1 MPDLLERLKSAL
13 ADRYAVERE
22 VGRGGMATVFLAE
35 DLKHHRRVA
44 IKVLHPEISSDVAT
58 ERFFREI
65 EIVAGLTH
73 PHILPLHDSGQ
84 ADGILYCVIP
94 FIEGESLLDRLQREK
109 RLPVEEALQITR
121 EVADALGYA
130 HQRGIIHRDIK
141 PANILLQGGH
151 AVVMDFGIAL
161 AVEQAGGASITQ
173 TGVVVGTPTYMS
185 PEQASGAQDLDG
197 RTDIYALGCMLYQM
211 LAGTPPYP
219 GVAPLAVMMRHSRDP
234 VPSVRTV
241 RDTIPQSVEYA
252 ITRALA
258 KVPTDRYQTAGEF
271 ASALLAPDL
280 AGGPRLAPDLAGR
293 PRPRRRVV
301 ALALV
306 GITALLAG
314 VWYVA
319 RQSAPAAGPV
329 SASIAVLPF
338 VNMSSDPEQEYFS
351 DGISEEVLNLLAKIP
366 GLQVAARTSSFSF
379 RDQNLEV
386 PEIAERLNVA
396 HVLEGSVRKAGNE
409 VRITAQ
415 LIRADDGFHEWSE
428 TWDRSA
434 DDIFAIQDEIA
445 ADVAAQLKVTLL
457 GAAPTVEATD
467 LAAYALYLQARQLG
481 RQGTAEGLER
491 SMALYQ
497 QALAIDPDYAAA
509 WAGLARDYYTQAG
522 TELHPI
528 DEGYQLARDAANR
541 ALAIDPEYA
550 PAYAQLG
557 YIAVYHGD
565 LAAAAR
571 HLERALALDPTD
583 SDIIANAAILARS
596 LGRLDEAIALQEYA
610 VARDPVNPIGHAR
623 LGLFYLWAG
632 RLDESIASYRTTLSL
647 SPGRIGAKHNIAV
660 ALLLKGEPEAALAA
674 IQQESSELWRTV
686 GLSMAY
692 HVLGQAA
699 ESDAA
704 LAELIDKYRQEAAY
718 NIAYVLALRGEADRA
733 FEWLDKAVQ
742 YNDPGLVEIAAT
754 NLFANIHDDPRW
766 LPFLESI
773 GKSPDQ
779 LAAIEFEVRLPK

>member
-1 MPDLLERLKSAL
+1 M
-13 ADRYAVERE
+13 
-22 VGRGGMATVFLAE
+22 
-35 DLKHHRRVA
+35 
-44 IKVLHPEISSDVAT
+44 AT

-109 RLPVEEALQITR
+109 QLPVEEALQITR

-415 LIRADDGFHEWSE
+415 LIRG
-428 TWDRSA
+428 T
-434 DDIFAIQDEIA
+434 
-445 ADVAAQLKVTLL
+445 
-457 GAAPTVEATD
+457 
-467 LAAYALYLQARQLG
+467 G
-481 RQGTAEGLER
+481 R
-491 SMALYQ
+491 
-497 QALAIDPDYAAA
+497 
-509 WAGLARDYYTQAG
+509 
-522 TELHPI
+522 
-528 DEGYQLARDAANR
+528 
-541 ALAIDPEYA
+541 
-550 PAYAQLG
+550 
-557 YIAVYHGD
+557 
-565 LAAAAR
+565 
-571 HLERALALDPTD
+571 
-583 SDIIANAAILARS
+583 
-596 LGRLDEAIALQEYA
+596 
-610 VARDPVNPIGHAR
+610 
-623 LGLFYLWAG
+623 
-632 RLDESIASYRTTLSL
+632 RTTS
-647 SPGRIGAKHNIAV
+647 SPSR
-660 ALLLKGEPEAALAA
+660 
-674 IQQESSELWRTV
+674 
-686 GLSMAY
+686 M
-692 HVLGQAA
+692 
-699 ESDAA
+699 
-704 LAELIDKYRQEAAY
+704 
-718 NIAYVLALRGEADRA
+718 
-733 FEWLDKAVQ
+733 
-742 YNDPGLVEIAAT
+742 
-754 NLFANIHDDPRW
+754 
-766 LPFLESI
+766 
-773 GKSPDQ
+773 KSPRTWQ
-779 LAAIEFEVRLPK
+779 LS

>member
-1 MPDLLERLKSAL
+1 MIDLLERLKSAL
-13 ADRYAVERE
+13 ADRYAVESE
-22 VGRGGMATVFLAE
+22 IGRGGMATVFLAE
-35 DLKHHRRVA
+35 DLKHHRKVA
-44 IKVLHPEISSDVAT
+44 IKVLHPDIGSDVAT

-84 ADGILYCVIP
+84 ADGLLYCVMP
-94 FIEGESLLDRLQREK
+94 YIEGESLLDRLQREK
-109 RLPVEEALQITR
+109 QLPVEDALRITR
-121 EVADALGYA
+121 EVADALCYA
-130 HQRGIIHRDIK
+130 HERGIIHRDIK
-141 PANILLQGGH
+141 PANILLQEGH
-151 AVVMDFGIAL
+151 AVVADFGIARAL
-161 AVEQAGGASITQ
+161 EQAGGASITH

-197 RTDIYALGCMLYQM
+197 RTDIYALGCVLYQM
-211 LAGTPPYP
+211 LAGTPPYA
-219 GVAPLAVMMRHSRDP
+219 GVTPLAVMKRHSQDP

-241 RDTIPQSVEYA
+241 RDTIPESVEYA

-280 AGGPRLAPDLAGR
+280 AGR
-293 PRPRRRVV
+293 PIPRRRVV
-301 ALALV
+301 VLALV
-306 GITALLAG
+306 GVTALLAG
-314 VWYVA
+314 AWYVG
-319 RQSAPAAGPV
+319 RQSAPAEDGDPAAGV
-329 SASIAVLPF
+329 SAASIAVLPF

-351 DGISEEVLNLLAKIP
+351 DGITEELLNLLAKIP
-366 GLQVAARTSSFSF
+366 ELQVAARTSSFSF
-379 RDQNLEV
+379 KGQNLEI

-415 LIRADDGFHEWSE
+415 LIRADGGFHVWSQ
-428 TWDRSA
+428 TWDRTL

-481 RQGTAEGLER
+481 RQGTAEGLEQ

-509 WAGLARDYYTQAG
+509 WAGLARDYYTRAG

-528 DEGYQLARDAANR
+528 DEGYQLAREAANR

-565 LAAAAR
+565 LATAAR
-571 HLERALALDPTD
+571 HLERALALDPTN

-596 LGRLDEAIALQEYA
+596 LGRLDEAIALQEFA

-647 SPGRIGAKHNIAV
+647 SPGRIGAQHNIGE

-674 IQQESSELWRTV
+674 IQQESSELWRMV
-686 GLSMAY
+686 SLPMAY
-692 HVLGQAA
+692 HALGQAA

-704 LAELIDKYRQEAAY
+704 LAELIEKYEQETAY
-718 NIAYVLALRGEADRA
+718 NIAYVLALRNEADRA

-742 YNDPGLVEIAAT
+742 YNDPGLVEIPAT
-754 NLFANIHDDPRW
+754 NLFTNIHDDPRW

-773 GKSPDQ
+773 GKSPEQ
-779 LAAIEFEVRLPK
+779 LDAIEFEVRLPK

>member
-13 ADRYAVERE
+13 AGRYAVERE
-22 VGRGGMATVFLAE
+22 VGRGGMAAVFLAE
-35 DLKHHRRVA
+35 DLKHHRQVA
-44 IKVLHPEISSDVAT
+44 IKVLHPDISSDVAT

-84 ADGILYCVIP
+84 ADGLLYCVMP
-94 FIEGESLLDRLQREK
+94 YIEGESLLERLQREK
-109 RLPVEEALQITR
+109 QLPLEDALQIAR
-121 EVADALGYA
+121 EVAEALNYA
-130 HQRGIIHRDIK
+130 HDRGIIHRDIK
-141 PANILLQGGH
+141 PANILLQEGH
-151 AVVMDFGIAL
+151 AVVADFGIARAL
-161 AVEQAGGASITQ
+161 EQAGGASITH
-173 TGVVVGTPTYMS
+173 TGVAVGTPTYMS

-197 RTDIYALGCMLYQM
+197 RTDIYALGCVLYQM
-211 LAGTPPYP
+211 LAGTPPYA
-219 GVAPLAVMMRHSRDP
+219 GVTPLAVMKRHSQDP

-241 RDTIPQSVEYA
+241 RDTISETVEHA
-252 ITRALA
+252 ISRALA

-280 AGGPRLAPDLAGR
+280 AGR
-293 PRPRRRVV
+293 PIPRRRVAV
-301 ALALV
+301 LALV
-306 GITALLAG
+306 GVTVLLAG
-314 VWYVA
+314 VWYVG
-319 RQSAPAAGPV
+319 RQSAPVVDADPAAGV
-329 SASIAVLPF
+329 SAASIAVLPF
-338 VNMSSDPEQEYFS
+338 ADMSPDKDQEYFS
-351 DGISEEVLNLLAKIP
+351 DGISEELLSLLAKIP
-366 GLQVAARTSSFSF
+366 ELEVAARTSSFSF
-379 RDQNLEV
+379 KDQNLEIR
-386 PEIAERLNVA
+386 EIAERLNVA

-428 TWDRSA
+428 TWDRSL

-457 GAAPTVEATD
+457 GAAPTVGATD
-467 LAAYALYLQARQLG
+467 PAAYAFYLQARQLG
-481 RQGTAEGLER
+481 RQGTAEGLEQ

-497 QALAIDPDYAAA
+497 RALAIDPDYAAA

-528 DEGYQLARDAANR
+528 DEGYELAREAANR
-541 ALAIDPEYA
+541 ALAIDPEHA

-571 HLERALALDPTD
+571 HLERALALDPTN

-596 LGRLDEAIALQEYA
+596 LGRLDEAIALQEFA

-632 RLDESIASYRTTLSL
+632 RLDESIASYRTTLIL
-647 SPGRIGAKHNIAV
+647 SPERIGAYHNIGE

-674 IQQESSELWRTV
+674 IQQESSELWRMV
-686 GLSMAY
+686 GLPMAY
-692 HVLGQAA
+692 DALGQAA

-704 LAELIDKYRQEAAY
+704 LAELIEKYEQETAY
-718 NIAYVLALRGEADRA
+718 NIAYVLALRNEADRA

-742 YNDPGLVEIAAT
+742 YDDPGLVEIPAT

-766 LPFLESI
+766 MPFLESI
-773 GKSPDQ
+773 GKSPEQ
-779 LAAIEFEVRLPK
+779 LAAIEFEVRLPQ

>member
-13 ADRYAVERE
+13 ADRYAVESE
-22 VGRGGMATVFLAE
+22 IGRGGMAAVFLAE
-35 DLKHHRRVA
+35 DLKHHRQVA

-84 ADGILYCVIP
+84 ADGLLYCVMP

-109 RLPVEEALQITR
+109 QLPVEDALQITR

-130 HQRGIIHRDIK
+130 HERGIIHRDIK
-141 PANILLQGGH
+141 PANILLQEGH
-151 AVVMDFGIAL
+151 AVVADFGIARAL
-161 AVEQAGGASITQ
+161 EQAGGASITH
-173 TGVVVGTPTYMS
+173 TGVAVGTPTYMS
-185 PEQASGAQDLDG
+185 PEQASGSQDLDG
-197 RTDIYALGCMLYQM
+197 RTDIYALGCVLYQM
-211 LAGTPPYP
+211 LAGTPPYA
-219 GVAPLAVMMRHSRDP
+219 GVTPLAVIKRHSQDP

-241 RDTIPQSVEYA
+241 RDTIPESVEHA

-271 ASALLAPDL
+271 ASALLAP
-280 AGGPRLAPDLAGR
+280 GLAGR
-293 PRPRRRVV
+293 PIPRRRVV
-301 ALALV
+301 VLALV
-306 GITALLAG
+306 GMTALLAG
-314 VWYVA
+314 VWYVG
-319 RQSAPAAGPV
+319 RQSAPAVDADGAAGPV

-338 VNMSSDPEQEYFS
+338 V
-351 DGISEEVLNLLAKIP
+351 LAKIP
-366 GLQVAARTSSFSF
+366 ELQVAARTSSFSF
-379 RDQNLEV
+379 KGQNLEI

-415 LIRADDGFHEWSE
+415 LIRADDGFHVWSE
-428 TWDRSA
+428 TWDRTL
-434 DDIFAIQDEIA
+434 DNIFAIQDEIA
-445 ADVAAQLKVTLL
+445 ADVAEQLKVTLL
-457 GAAPTVEATD
+457 GAAPTVEETD
-467 LAAYALYLQARQLG
+467 LAAYALYLRARQLG
-481 RQGTAEGLER
+481 RQGTAEGLEQ

-522 TELHPI
+522 TALHPI
-528 DEGYQLARDAANR
+528 DEGYQLAREAANR

-557 YIAVYHGD
+557 YIAVYHSD

-571 HLERALALDPTD
+571 HLERALALDPTN

-632 RLDESIASYRTTLSL
+632 RLDEAISSYRTTLSL
-647 SPGRIGAKHNIAV
+647 SPGRIAAQFYIGAAR
-660 ALLLKGEPEAALAA
+660 LLKGEPEAAMAA
-674 IQQESSELWRTV
+674 MQQESSELWRMV
-686 GLSMAY
+686 GWPMAY
-692 HVLGQAA
+692 HALGQAA

-704 LAELIDKYRQEAAY
+704 LAELIEKYEQETAY

-742 YNDPGLVEIAAT
+742 YNDPGLPQIAAE
-754 NLFANIHDDPRW
+754 NLFANIHSDPRW

-773 GKSPDQ
+773 GKSPQQ
-779 LAAIEFEVRLPK
+779 LAAIAFEVSLPQ

>member
-13 ADRYAVERE
+13 ADRYAVESE
-22 VGRGGMATVFLAE
+22 IGRGGMATVFLAE
-35 DLKHHRRVA
+35 DLKHHRQVA
-44 IKVLHPEISSDVAT
+44 IKVMHPEISSDVAT

-84 ADGILYCVIP
+84 ADGLLYCVMP

-109 RLPVEEALQITR
+109 QLPVEDALQITR

-130 HQRGIIHRDIK
+130 HERGIIHRDIK
-141 PANILLQGGH
+141 PANILLQKGH
-151 AVVMDFGIAL
+151 AVVADFGIAR
-161 AVEQAGGASITQ
+161 AVEQAETASITQ
-173 TGVVVGTPTYMS
+173 TGVAVGTPTYMS

-197 RTDIYALGCMLYQM
+197 RTDIYALGCVLYQM
-211 LAGTPPYP
+211 LAGTPPYA
-219 GVAPLAVMMRHSRDP
+219 GVTPLAVIKRHSKDP

-241 RDTIPQSVEYA
+241 RDSVPESVERA

-280 AGGPRLAPDLAGR
+280 AGR
-293 PRPRRRVV
+293 PIPRRRVV
-301 ALALV
+301 VLALV

-314 VWYVA
+314 VWYVG
-319 RQSAPAAGPV
+319 RQTVPSAGPV

-338 VNMSSDPEQEYFS
+338 ADMSPDKDQEYFS
-351 DGISEEVLNLLAKIP
+351 DGISEELLNLLAKIP
-366 GLQVAARTSSFSF
+366 ELRVAARTSSFSYKGKDVKVVDVG
-379 RDQNLEV
+379 RE
-386 PEIAERLNVA
+386 LNVA
-396 HVLEGSVRKAGNE
+396 HVLEGSVRKAGNQ

-415 LIRADDGFHEWSE
+415 LIRADDGFHEWSD
-428 TWDRSA
+428 TWDRTL
-434 DDIFAIQDEIA
+434 DDIFAIQAEIA
-445 ADVAAQLKVTLL
+445 ADVAAQLKITLL
-457 GAAPTVEATD
+457 GAAPTLEATD
-467 LAAYALYLQARQLG
+467 LAAYALYLQARHLG

-528 DEGYQLARDAANR
+528 DEGYQLAR
-541 ALAIDPEYA
+541 
-550 PAYAQLG
+550 
-557 YIAVYHGD
+557 
-565 LAAAAR
+565 AR
-571 HLERALALDPTD
+571 HLERALALDPTN

-610 VARDPVNPIGHAR
+610 VVRDPVNPIGHAR
-623 LGLFYLWAG
+623 LGVFYRWAG
-632 RLDESIASYRTTLSL
+632 RLDEAIASLRTTLSL
-647 SPGRIGAKHNIAV
+647 SPGRIAAQSFIGA

-674 IQQESSELWRTV
+674 IQQESSELWRMV
-686 GLSMAY
+686 GWPMAY
-692 HVLGQAA
+692 HALGQVA
-699 ESDAA
+699 ESESA
-704 LAELIDKYRQEAAY
+704 LAELIEKYEQETAY

-733 FEWLDKAVQ
+733 FEWLDKAVL
-742 YNDPGLVEIAAT
+742 YNDPGLSEIAVES
-754 NLFANIHDDPRW
+754 LFANIHDDPRW

-773 GKSPDQ
+773 GKAPKQ
-779 LAAIEFEVRLPK
+779 LAAIEFEVTLPQ

>member
-109 RLPVEEALQITR
+109 QLPVEEALQITR

-528 DEGYQLARDAANR
+528 DEGYELARDAANR